1 MRRAPLW
8 IVLGACALVA
18 LLVVLRPQKEAR
30 PPQERV
36 WPVQAQQ
43 VQFVSARPQITSYGE
58 IFAAREVALRAQ
70 VAGEIV
76 RTAPQFAEGGSFR
89 SGELMLEIDPFHY
102 RHVLTEARANLRA
115 ARAALAE
122 QHTNFYL
129 AWQDAK
135 RGEELFA
142 RGTIAVK
149 LRDDYRARYLT
160 AKARYQQQKS
170 AVERLES
177 QQQRAQRDLEDTQI
191 RAPSD
196 GFIDNLSVQRG
207 QQVSRASHLANF
219 IDGDSYEVRFNIS
232 DTEYGRLLASKTA
245 LIGLP
250 VRLNW
255 KLGEEQMQWEGRV
268 SRIGA
273 RIAASTRGTALFAR
287 LAKDAVPPN
296 LRAGAFV
303 EVTLEGK
310 LFARVVALPRSALFA
325 DNQVMV
331 IEEGRLAAREIRL
344 AAMDDKQAYVAEGLA
359 EGEQVL
365 LTRFEAARAGARV
378 RVEEGPES

>member
-1 MRRAPLW
+1 MRRRAPLW
-8 IVLGACALVA
+8 IILGALAVAALM
-18 LLVVLRPQKEAR
+18 VVLRPEKEAR
-30 PPQERV
+30 APRERV
-36 WPVQAQQ
+36 WPVQAQA
-43 VQFVSARPQITSYGE
+43 VQFVDTRPQITSYGE
-58 IFAAREVALRAQ
+58 VFAAREVELRAQ

-76 RTAPQFAEGGSFR
+76 YAAPQFAEGGSFR
-89 SGELMLEIDPFHY
+89 SGEVMLEIDPFRY
-102 RHVLTEARANLRA
+102 RHALNEASANLRA
-115 ARAALAE
+115 ARAVLAE
-122 QHTNFYL
+122 RHTSFYL

-177 QQQRAQRDLEDTQI
+177 QEQRARRDLDDTQI
-191 RAPSD
+191 KAPSN
-196 GFIDNLSVQRG
+196 GFLDNLSVQRG
-207 QQVSRASHLANF
+207 QQVSPASHLANF
-219 IDGDSYEVRFNIS
+219 IDVESYEVRFNIS
-232 DTEYGRLLASKTA
+232 DTEYGRLLASKTE
-245 LIGLP
+245 LVGLP
-250 VRLNW
+250 VRLSW
-255 KLGEEQMQWEGRV
+255 QVGEERMGLRGRV

-273 RIAASTRGTALFAR
+273 RIASSTRGTAVFALLDR
-287 LAKDAVPPN
+287 DAVPPN

-303 EVTLEGK
+303 EVTLEGR
-310 LFARVVALPRSALFA
+310 LFERVVALPVSALFA

-331 IEEGRLAAREIRL
+331 IEDGRLAARTITL
-344 AAMDDKQAYVAEGLA
+344 AAMDDKQAYVEDGLT

-378 RVEEGPES
+378 RIEP